1 MPSEL
6 PKIAQLGE
14 YSTFL
19 NLLREGNLINTDN
32 MGKVSVMKGPSSLM
46 IKPGPKREKLTVTQR
61 LAELNAGIKFTD
73 ETKSRVNNNKSINPI
88 SVDSDIVT
96 AENKA
101 STNQK
106 GLMSDPRSTAGTNT
120 GDMVLSKGERLEI
133 MKKEAALRNLDV
145 DLVVKVF
152 SGEGLNQNSFQSTIP
167 TKGKGSLDGYEASF
181 GDTQLYMLGLGKDYE
196 EETGR
201 KLIEENT
208 PEGLLRITQW
218 SLDEVV
224 KVGWGPWSAAR
235 KLKIKPRQG
244 LDNAQTVNNWKE
256 DRE

>member
-152 SGEGLNQNSFQSTIP
+152 SGEG
-167 TKGKGSLDGYEASF
+167 
-181 GDTQLYMLGLGKDYE
+181 
-196 EETGR
+196 
-201 KLIEENT
+201 
-208 PEGLLRITQW
+208 
-218 SLDEVV
+218 
-224 KVGWGPWSAAR
+224 
-235 KLKIKPRQG
+235 
-244 LDNAQTVNNWKE
+244 
-256 DRE
+256 